1 MDFYTIVEREV
12 LSGPDKGLTLV
23 EPCFVV
29 RKSEDLM
36 IRGKSFYAVWDD
48 ELGLW
53 NTDEYSIPEIIDSSV
68 RLYLK
73 DHKLGSQF
81 TTTKKVSNFN
91 SGVWKEFRKYVA
103 LLNDNYCLLDEK
115 ITFSNTEVS
124 KKDHVSRRLPYAIE
138 SGSISAY
145 DEMMS
150 TLYDPGERKKLEWA
164 IGAIIAGDAR
174 RIQKF
179 IVLYGQSGTGK
190 STVLNII
197 QKLFEG
203 YYAAFDAKALTS
215 NNNAFATEAFKS
227 NPLVAIQH
235 DGDLSKIETNTLL
248 NSIISHEE
256 ILVNEKYKPGYQARI
271 NAFLFMGTN
280 KPVKISDAKSGVIRR
295 LIDVIPSGKLVDTDR
310 YHVLMSQID
319 FELGAIAH
327 HCLGVYRSLGKDYYS
342 NYRPEEMILQTDV
355 FYNYVEHHYDIF
367 SDQDGTTL
375 IHAYDL
381 YKRWC
386 DESGVEFKL
395 PRHKFR
401 EELRNYFE
409 EFKDREMV
417 DGVRVRSL
425 YRGFMLDKLRTIP
438 KQKPAYAMSL
448 DETESLLDD
457 ILADQPAQYATGSG
471 IPAKKWSEVE
481 TTLKDLDT
489 GKLHYVKPPLNH
501 IVIDFDLKNDLGEKD
516 VQKNLEAASAF
527 PPTYAEYSKSG
538 AGVHL
543 HYIYAGDSE
552 ELSRLYDD
560 GIEVKV
566 FVGDASLRRQ
576 LTKCNNIP
584 ITTISG
590 GLPVK
595 EKRVIDFT
603 AVKSERGLRNLIE
616 RNLRKEIHPGTKPSI
631 DFIHKILEDAYN
643 SGMAYS
649 VVDLRPAVLAFAMR
663 SSNQASYCVELVARM
678 RFQSDH
684 CEPAPPDAPYNDE
697 RLVFFDVEVFPNL
710 FHISWK
716 YQGEASVV
724 RMVNPEPRDIEP
736 LLRMKLVG
744 FNNRRYDN
752 HMLYGRYMGMSVE
765 ELYRLS
771 RSLIVDR
778 SPNATFL
785 EAYNLSYTDVYDF
798 ASASNKKSLKRFQ
811 IDLGLTHKELGFPW
825 DEPVAEE
832 FWPLVA
838 EYCDNDVISLEC
850 VFFQLSGDFEARKI
864 LAQLSG
870 LTPNDTTNKHSAKII
885 FGDERKPQKDFVYTD
900 LSKTFPGYVYDF
912 GKSTYRG
919 ETTGEG
925 GYVYS
930 EPGMYYNVAVL
941 DVASM
946 HPTSIEQLNLF
957 GPYTKRFSDL
967 KKARVLIKH
976 GDVEAAGKILDLHI
990 DETTNLKGLSDA
1002 LKTVLNS
1009 VYGLTSAHFDN
1020 PFRDLRNKDNI
1031 VAKRGAL
1038 FMIDLKHMVQ
1048 DLGYQVIHIKTDSIK
1063 IPDATPEVI
1072 AFVIEFGRKYGYEF
1086 EHECTYEKMCLV
1098 NDAVYIAKKND
1109 GDKSVW
1115 EPVGAQF
1122 AHPYV
1127 FKKMFSREKIEF
1139 DDLCETKAVTTA
1151 LYLDYSLDN
1160 PMYKPEAS
1168 EGPQFIG
1175 RVGRFTPVISGSG
1188 GGVLLR
1194 EKEGKFYAA
1203 TGSKGYFWLES
1214 EVVRAMDSFDTIDMR
1229 YFQNLVEEA
1238 ASQLGKYGDVEQ
1250 FLD

>member
-1 MDFYTIVEREV
+1 MDFYNIVERDI
-12 LSGPDKGLTLV
+12 LTGPDKGMTLV
-23 EPCFVV
+23 EPILVV
-29 RKSEDLM
+29 KKSEDLM
-36 IRGKSFYAVWDD
+36 IRGKSFYAVWDED
-48 ELGLW
+48 SGLW
-53 NTDEYSIPEIIDSSV
+53 NTDEYSIPEMIDSSV
-68 RLYLK
+68 RAYLQE
-73 DHKLGSQF
+73 HKLGSQF
-81 TTTKKVSNFN
+81 TVSKQASNFG
-91 SGVWKEFRKYVA
+91 SGVWKEFRKYVT

-124 KKDHVSRRLPYAIE
+124 KKDHVSRRLPYPLE
-138 SGSISAY
+138 PGSISAY
-145 DEMMS
+145 DELMS
-150 TLYDPGERKKLEWA
+150 TLYDPGERRKLEWA

-179 IVLYGQSGTGK
+179 IVLYGRSGTGK

-319 FELGAIAH
+319 FELGAIAS

-355 FYNYVEHHYDIF
+355 FYNFVEHHYDIF

-386 DESGVEFKL
+386 DEGGVEFKL

-409 EFKDREMV
+409 DFKDREMV

-425 YRGFMLDKLRTIP
+425 YRGFILDKLRAMP
-438 KQKPAYAMSL
+438 KPKIAYAISL
-448 DETESLLDD
+448 SETESLLDKV
-457 ILADQPAQYATGSG
+457 LGEQPAQYATETGT
-471 IPAKKWSEVE
+471 PVRKWSDVE
-481 TTLKDLDT
+481 TTLGDLDT
-489 GKLHYVKPPLNH
+489 RKLHYVKPPLNH
-501 IVIDFDLKNDLGEKD
+501 IVVDFDLKNDHGEKD
-516 VQKNLEAASAF
+516 PQKNLEAASAF

-543 HYIYAGDSE
+543 HYVYSGDAK
-552 ELSRLYDD
+552 ELSRVYDE

-576 LTKCNNIP
+576 LTRCNNIP
-584 ITTISG
+584 VATISG

-643 SGMAYS
+643 SKLSYS

-663 SSNQASYCVELVARM
+663 SSNQAEYCVELVARM
-678 RFQSDH
+678 RFQSDD
-684 CEPAPPDAPYNDE
+684 CEPAPPDSPYSDD

-716 YQGEASVV
+716 YQGNTSIV
-724 RMVNPEPRDIEP
+724 RMVNPDPKDIEP

-744 FNNRRYDN
+744 FNNRKYDN
-752 HMLYGRYMGMSVE
+752 HILYGRYMGMSIE

-771 RSLIVDR
+771 KSLIVDK
-778 SPNATFL
+778 SPNAKFL

-798 ASASNKKSLKRFQ
+798 ASVYNKKSLKRFQ
-811 IDLGLTHKELGFPW
+811 VELGLTHKEIGLPW
-825 DEPVAEE
+825 DKPVDESL
-832 FWPLVA
+832 WPLVA
-838 EYCDNDVISLEC
+838 EYCDNDVISLEA

-864 LAQLSG
+864 LAKLSG
-870 LTPNDTTNKHSAKII
+870 LTPNDPTNKHSAKII
-885 FGDERKPQKDFVYTD
+885 FGGERNPQKEFVYTD
-900 LSKTFPGYVYDF
+900 LSQMFPGYVYDF
-912 GKSTYRG
+912 GTSTYRG
-919 ETTGEG
+919 EVTGEG

-930 EPGMYYNVAVL
+930 EPGTYYDVAVL

-957 GPYTKRFSDL
+957 GPYTERFSNL

-976 GDVEAAGKILDLHI
+976 GEVEAAGKLLGLDV
-990 DETTNLKGLSDA
+990 DETIDPKGLSNA

-1009 VYGLTSAHFDN
+1009 VYGLTSAHFEN

-1038 FMIDLKHMVQ
+1038 FMIDLKHAVQ
-1048 DLGYQVIHIKTDSIK
+1048 DLGFQVIHIKTDSIK
-1063 IPDATPEVI
+1063 IPEATPEI
-1072 AFVIEFGRKYGYEF
+1072 IQFVIEFGEKYGYEF
-1086 EHECTYEKMCLV
+1086 EHECTYEKLCLV
-1098 NDAVYIAKKND
+1098 NDAVYVAKKPGENASWD
-1109 GDKSVW
+1109 A
-1115 EPVGAQF
+1115 VGAQF

-1127 FKKMFSREKIEF
+1127 FKKLFSHEPIDF
-1139 DDLCETKAVTTA
+1139 DDLCETKSVTTA
-1151 LYLDYSLDN
+1151 LYLDYSQDV
-1160 PMYKPEAS
+1160 PMFKPQAT
-1168 EGPQFIG
+1168 EGPQFVG
-1175 RVGRFTPVISGSG
+1175 RVGRFTPVIQGSG
-1188 GGVLLR
+1188 GGALLR

-1203 TGSKGYFWLES
+1203 TGSKGYFWMES
-1214 EVVRAMDSFDTIDMR
+1214 EVVKTLNYMDIVDMR

-1238 ASQLGKYGDVEQ
+1238 SSQLGKYCDVEQ